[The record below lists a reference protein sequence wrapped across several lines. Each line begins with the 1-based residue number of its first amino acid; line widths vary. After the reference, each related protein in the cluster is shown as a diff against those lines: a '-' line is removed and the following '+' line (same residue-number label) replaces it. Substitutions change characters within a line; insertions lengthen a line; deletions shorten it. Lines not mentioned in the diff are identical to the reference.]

1 VHAKWCTSSRPA
13 RRSRPPQRRGLVA
26 SRAWSSE
33 GPLARPWQAAWIRRR
48 RSARPRRSPPAPSRV
63 RWRVRNRATAA
74 QRLSSLRGKTARG
87 RRCGSCTGEAPPGR
101 PCARPA
107 GVERCSSRSR
117 SVAIPIDAKAY
128 GRPLLVNA
136 RPCNRSSPHSCS
148 GRPGELTGAAAD
160 RPDPISQIRGLR
172 MNALRLG

>member
-1 VHAKWCTSSRPA
+1 VSSCDHGLPLRPMVVLPLPLRPMVVLPLQTVTLERGHRWCRTL
-13 RRSRPPQRRGLVA
+13 PQVQLFDM
-26 SRAWSSE
+26 
-33 GPLARPWQAAWIRRR
+33 
-48 RSARPRRSPPAPSRV
+48 PRRDHDDRKP
-63 RWRVRNRATAA
+63 VRNRATAA